1 MSDGT
6 GPFDGDPGPCN
17 GDPGPFN
24 DSTDPFNDGTG
35 LPNNN
40 AELML
45 EGADVDTEPIAWR
58 GGQAEAGRQ
67 RPAAKSDGSTAS
79 GETRAAVAALLR
91 IGEPGDGLLKGIV
104 DEVGPIAVLEL
115 VRAVAAGKTSA
126 AAAAESLSSLVA
138 AVSGS
143 GQLGEAFDRWAV
155 RGDDVHGHRDLD
167 SVGRLGG
174 RLVIPSDS
182 EWPTALRELGP
193 AAPLGLWVRGETRLN
208 VALQRAIAIVGAR
221 AASNYGTKC
230 ASDLAWDLAARGL
243 TVVSGGAFG
252 IDAAAHRAAIAREG
266 TTIAFMAGGVDRFYP
281 AANTELFHQIL
292 DCGAIVSETAPGMTP
307 MRHRFLLRNRLIAA
321 SSQVTVIVE
330 AGWRS
335 GALNTARHALELSRE
350 VAAFPG
356 SVYSASS
363 TGTHRLIRAHEA
375 ELVTSSEDVAELIGV
390 EEPTLFDD
398 GSLPSETPNHSPS
411 DPIDD
416 LSEREKICVNVLSTT
431 KALDVG
437 TVAARA
443 GLTVPNALS
452 ALAVL
457 ELAGLSARRDS
468 GWVKLRRQK

>member
-1 MSDGT
+1 M
-6 GPFDGDPGPCN
+6 
-17 GDPGPFN
+17 N
-24 DSTDPFNDGTG
+24 D
-35 LPNNN
+35 
-40 AELML
+40 
-45 EGADVDTEPIAWR
+45 
-58 GGQAEAGRQ
+58 
-67 RPAAKSDGSTAS
+67 DGS
-79 GETRAAVAALLR
+79 GDTRAAVAALLR
-91 IGEPGDGLLKGIV
+91 IGEPGDGLLTGLV

-115 VRAVAAGKTSA
+115 IRAVAAGTSSA
-126 AAAAESLSSLVA
+126 AEAAESLSSIVA
-138 AVSGS
+138 AVAGG

-155 RGDDVHGHRDLD
+155 RGADAHGHRDLEA
-167 SVGRLGG
+167 VHRLGG
-174 RLVIPSDS
+174 RLAIPSDD
-182 EWPTALRELGP
+182 EWPTALSDLGP
-193 AAPLGLWVRGETRLN
+193 AAPLGLWIRGEAKLN
-208 VALQRAIAIVGAR
+208 AALQRAVAIVGAR

-243 TVVSGGAFG
+243 TIVSGGAFG

-281 AANTELFHQIL
+281 AANTELFHQVL
-292 DCGAIVSETAPGMTP
+292 ERGAIVSETAPGMTP

-363 TGTHRLIRAHEA
+363 TGTHRLIREHEA
-375 ELVTSSEDVAELIGV
+375 ELVTSCEDVIELTNRA
-390 EEPTLFDD
+390 EPTLFDD
-398 GSLPSETPNHSPS
+398 RPRSSEDPRLPSSSRKRIPA
-411 DPIDD
+411 DLVDD
-416 LSEREKICVNVLSTT
+416 LAEREKICVNVLSAT

-443 GLTVPNALS
+443 GLTVPNTLS

-468 GWVKLRRQK
+468 GWVKLRRPA

>member
-1 MSDGT
+1 MNDDSMNEES
-6 GPFDGDPGPCN
+6 GD
-17 GDPGPFN
+17 
-24 DSTDPFNDGTG
+24 
-35 LPNNN
+35 
-40 AELML
+40 
-45 EGADVDTEPIAWR
+45 I
-58 GGQAEAGRQ
+58 
-67 RPAAKSDGSTAS
+67 
-79 GETRAAVAALLR
+79 RAAVAALLR
-91 IGEPGDGLLKGIV
+91 IGEPGDGLLTGLV

-115 VRAVAAGKTSA
+115 IRAVAAGTSSA
-126 AAAAESLSSLVA
+126 AEAADSLTPIVNAVA
-138 AVSGS
+138 GS
-143 GQLGEAFDRWAV
+143 GQLGDALDRWAV
-155 RGDDVHGHRDLD
+155 RGEDAQGQRDLEA
-167 SVGRLGG
+167 VQRLGG
-174 RLVIPSDS
+174 RLVIPSDD
-182 EWPTALRELGP
+182 EWPPALRDLGP
-193 AAPLGLWVRGETRLN
+193 AAPLGLWVRGKARLN
-208 VALQRAIAIVGAR
+208 AALQRAAAIVGAR

-243 TVVSGGAFG
+243 TIVSGGAFG
-252 IDAAAHRAAIAREG
+252 IDAAAHRAAIARDG

-281 AANTELFHQIL
+281 AANTDLFHQVL
-292 DCGAIVSETAPGMTP
+292 ECGAIVSETAPGMTP

-363 TGTHRLIRAHEA
+363 TGTHRLIRHHEA
-375 ELVTSSEDVAELIGV
+375 ELVTSCQDVIELIGGAQ
-390 EEPTLFDD
+390 PMLFND
-398 GSLPSETPNHSPS
+398 GSLPSQGPRLRSEGPSVRSEGPRLRSEGPRQSPA

-416 LSEREKICVNVLSTT
+416 LAEREKICVNVLSAT

-443 GLTVPNALS
+443 GLTVPNTLS
-452 ALAVL
+452 ALALL

>member
-1 MSDGT
+1 M
-6 GPFDGDPGPCN
+6 
-17 GDPGPFN
+17 N
-24 DSTDPFNDGTG
+24 D
-35 LPNNN
+35 
-40 AELML
+40 
-45 EGADVDTEPIAWR
+45 EGNRD
-58 GGQAEAGRQ
+58 
-67 RPAAKSDGSTAS
+67 
-79 GETRAAVAALLR
+79 TRAAIAALLR
-91 IGEPGDGLLKGIV
+91 LGEPGDGLLTGLV
-104 DEVGPIAVLEL
+104 NEVGPIAVLEL
-115 VRAVAAGKTSA
+115 IRAVAAGRSSA
-126 AAAAESLSSLVA
+126 AEAAESLSSFVA
-138 AVSGS
+138 AVAGG

-155 RGDDVHGHRDLD
+155 RGEDAQGHRDLEA
-167 SVGRLGG
+167 VHRLGG
-174 RLVIPSDS
+174 RLVIPSDD
-182 EWPTALRELGP
+182 EWPASLSDLGP
-193 AAPLGLWVRGETRLN
+193 AAPLGLWVRGEAKLN
-208 VALQRAIAIVGAR
+208 AALKRAVAIVGAR

-243 TVVSGGAFG
+243 TIVSGGAFG

-292 DCGAIVSETAPGMTP
+292 EQGAIVSETAPGMTP

-363 TGTHRLIRAHEA
+363 TGTHRLIRDHEA
-375 ELVTSSEDVAELIGV
+375 ELVTSCEDVIELTKSG
-390 EEPTLFDD
+390 EPTLFDNRSPSSED
-398 GSLPSETPNHSPS
+398 SSLPAGTSSLQTSSRKRVPA

-416 LSEREKICVNVLSTT
+416 LAEREKICVNVLSAT

-443 GLTVPNALS
+443 GLTVPNTLS

-468 GWVKLRRQK
+468 GWIKLRRPA

>member
-1 MSDGT
+1 M
-6 GPFDGDPGPCN
+6 
-17 GDPGPFN
+17 N
-24 DSTDPFNDGTG
+24 D
-35 LPNNN
+35 
-40 AELML
+40 
-45 EGADVDTEPIAWR
+45 
-58 GGQAEAGRQ
+58 AGNR
-67 RPAAKSDGSTAS
+67 DI
-79 GETRAAVAALLR
+79 RAAVAALLR
-91 IGEPGDGLLKGIV
+91 IGEPGDGLLTGLV

-115 VRAVAAGKTSA
+115 IRAVAAGKSSA
-126 AAAAESLSSLVA
+126 AEAAESLSSIVTA
-138 AVSGS
+138 AAGG

-155 RGDDVHGHRDLD
+155 RGEDAQGDRDLD
-167 SVGRLGG
+167 AVHRLDG
-174 RLVIPSDS
+174 RLVIPSDD
-182 EWPTALRELGP
+182 EWPTALSDLGS
-193 AAPLGLWVRGETRLN
+193 AAPLGLWIRGEAKLN
-208 VALQRAIAIVGAR
+208 AALQRAVAIVGAR

-243 TVVSGGAFG
+243 TIVSGGAFG

-281 AANTELFHQIL
+281 AANTELFHQVL
-292 DCGAIVSETAPGMTP
+292 ERGAIVSETAPGMTP

-363 TGTHRLIRAHEA
+363 TGTHRLIRDHEA
-375 ELVTSSEDVAELIGV
+375 ELVTSCEDVIELTTGG
-390 EEPTLFDD
+390 EPTLFDD
-398 GSLPSETPNHSPS
+398 HQSSPS

-416 LSEREKICVNVLSTT
+416 LAEREKICVNVLSVT

-437 TVAARA
+437 TVATRA
-443 GLTVPNALS
+443 GLTVPNTLS

-457 ELAGLSARRDS
+457 ELAGLSARRES
-468 GWVKLRRQK
+468 GWVKLRRRA

>member
-1 MSDGT
+1 M
-6 GPFDGDPGPCN
+6 
-17 GDPGPFN
+17 N
-24 DSTDPFNDGTG
+24 D
-35 LPNNN
+35 N
-40 AELML
+40 AEPTH
-45 EGADVDTEPIAWR
+45 ED
-58 GGQAEAGRQ
+58 AEVVTP
-67 RPAAKSDGSTAS
+67 PAAKRVGQPEASGEASAAIGDGSNAD

-91 IGEPGDGLLKGIV
+91 IGEPGDGLLKRLV
-104 DEVGPIAVLEL
+104 DEVGPITVLEL
-115 VRAVAAGKTSA
+115 VRAVGTGKSSA
-126 AAAAESLSSLVA
+126 AAAAESLASIGA
-138 AVSGS
+138 AASGS

-155 RGDDVHGHRDLD
+155 RAEDAHGHRDLD

-174 RLVIPSDS
+174 RLVIPSDG
-182 EWPTALRELGP
+182 EWPSALSELGE
-193 AAPLGLWVRGETRLN
+193 AAPLGLWIRGDVRLN
-208 VALQRAIAIVGAR
+208 AALQRAVAIVGAR

-230 ASDLAWDLAARGL
+230 ASDLAWNLAAKGL

-292 DCGAIVSETAPGMTP
+292 ACGAIVSETAPGMTP
-307 MRHRFLLRNRLIAA
+307 MRHRFLLRNPLIAA
-321 SSQVTVIVE
+321 SSQITVIVE

-375 ELVTSSEDVAELIGV
+375 ELVTSSEDVVDLIAV
-390 EEPTLFDD
+390 EEPTLFDGGVHRRED
-398 GSLPSETPNHSPS
+398 SSRSSADPN
-411 DPIDD
+411 DD
-416 LSEREKICVNVLSTT
+416 LPEREKICVNVLSAT

-443 GLTVPNALS
+443 GLTVPNTLS

-468 GWVKLRRQK
+468 GWIKLRRQS

>member
-1 MSDGT
+1 MNDEDS
-6 GPFDGDPGPCN
+6 GD
-17 GDPGPFN
+17 
-24 DSTDPFNDGTG
+24 
-35 LPNNN
+35 
-40 AELML
+40 
-45 EGADVDTEPIAWR
+45 VR
-58 GGQAEAGRQ
+58 V
-67 RPAAKSDGSTAS
+67 
-79 GETRAAVAALLR
+79 AVAALLR
-91 IGEPGDGLLKGIV
+91 IGEPGDELLSGLV

-115 VRAVAAGKTSA
+115 IRAVAGGTTSA
-126 AAAAESLSSLVA
+126 AEATESLAPIVTAVA
-138 AVSGS
+138 G
-143 GQLGEAFDRWAV
+143 GGRLGEAFDRWAV
-155 RGDDVHGHRDLD
+155 RGEEAQGLRDLEA
-167 SVGRLGG
+167 VHRLGG
-174 RLVIPSDS
+174 RLVIPSDH
-182 EWPTALRELGP
+182 EWPTALNDLGP
-193 AAPLGLWVRGETRLN
+193 AAPLGLWIRGEATLN
-208 VALQRAIAIVGAR
+208 AALQRAVAIVGAR

-243 TVVSGGAFG
+243 TIVSGGAFG
-252 IDAAAHRAAIAREG
+252 IDAAAHRATIAREG

-292 DCGAIVSETAPGMTP
+292 ERGAIVSETAPGMTP

-363 TGTHRLIRAHEA
+363 TGTHRLIRDHEA
-375 ELVTSSEDVAELIGV
+375 ELVTSCADVIDLTNSA
-390 EEPTLFDD
+390 EPTLFDD
-398 GSLPSETPNHSPS
+398 PSSSSDDPRIPTGDSTIPSGSRKSSPA
-411 DPIDD
+411 DPTDD
-416 LSEREKICVNVLSTT
+416 LAEREKICVNVLSAT

-443 GLTVPNALS
+443 GLTVPNTLS

-468 GWVKLRRQK
+468 GWVKLRRPT

>member
-1 MSDGT
+1 MNDDG
-6 GPFDGDPGPCN
+6 GGD
-17 GDPGPFN
+17 
-24 DSTDPFNDGTG
+24 
-35 LPNNN
+35 
-40 AELML
+40 
-45 EGADVDTEPIAWR
+45 I
-58 GGQAEAGRQ
+58 
-67 RPAAKSDGSTAS
+67 
-79 GETRAAVAALLR
+79 RAAVAALLR
-91 IGEPGDGLLKGIV
+91 IGEPGDGLLTGLV

-115 VRAVAAGKTSA
+115 IRAVATGTTSA
-126 AAAAESLSSLVA
+126 AEAAKSLTSIVTAVA
-138 AVSGS
+138 GS

-155 RGDDVHGHRDLD
+155 RGEDAQGHRDLEA
-167 SVGRLGG
+167 VQRLGG
-174 RLVIPSDS
+174 RLVIPSDD
-182 EWPTALRELGP
+182 EWPTALRDLGP
-193 AAPLGLWVRGETRLN
+193 AAPLGLWVRGRVRLN
-208 VALQRAIAIVGAR
+208 AALQRAVAIVGAR

-230 ASDLAWDLAARGL
+230 ASDLAWDLAVRGQ
-243 TVVSGGAFG
+243 TIVSGGAFG

-292 DCGAIVSETAPGMTP
+292 ECGAIVSETAPGMTP

-321 SSQVTVIVE
+321 SSQVTVVVE

-363 TGTHRLIRAHEA
+363 TGTHRLIRHHEA
-375 ELVTSSEDVAELIGV
+375 ELVTSCEDVIELTGGAQ
-390 EEPTLFDD
+390 PALFND
-398 GSLPSETPNHSPS
+398 GSLPAEDPNRRSA

-416 LSEREKICVNVLSTT
+416 LAEREKICLNVLSAT

-437 TVAARA
+437 TVATRA
-443 GLTVPNALS
+443 GLTLPNTLS

-468 GWVKLRRQK
+468 GWIKLRRQG